1 MDYHNIMVYNQD
13 KSKGIRHTSHKSGE
27 DGYITTESSDMGF
40 QEGGSMNTY
49 KVELEGY
56 LFIVD
61 LTEEEKEALIK
72 EGAKISHDEA

>member
-1 MDYHNIMVYNQD
+1 
-13 KSKGIRHTSHKSGE
+13 
-27 DGYITTESSDMGF
+27 MGF
-40 QEGGSMNTY
+40 QEGGSMKTY

-56 LFIVD
+56 LFLVD